1 MDFDQIPVGD
11 FDAPSDSPTSG
22 IRGLVGLVGE
32 REWIQVK
39 WIIVSKII
47 LVQRFLFFDQVI
59 FFLKK
64 SKNSKLMPLLKL

>member
-47 LVQRFLFFDQVI
+47 LVQRFLFFD
-59 FFLKK
+59 
-64 SKNSKLMPLLKL
+64 